1 MFRFWYPC
9 SCSGFVCLCCFGGVV
24 CFYGFFVCLFLKK
37 NSGFM
42 GLLKIELVTRFMG
55 LFLRFIYGLVWLL
68 GFISCFCGFD
78 GVYLVGGFG
87 FGVCWRLVYFV
98 DLGRTRR
105 TTSVLTEKKKKFKF
119 CFLIYFLF
127 WFKFSDMAFKK
138 YILKC

>member
-1 MFRFWYPC
+1 MTKFVQIWVSLLSFW
-9 SCSGFVCLCCFGGVV
+9 VCLCFCFFGDNEELFV
-24 CFYGFFVCLFLKK
+24 FMGFFVCLFLKK

-87 FGVCWRLVYFV
+87 FGVC
-98 DLGRTRR
+98 
-105 TTSVLTEKKKKFKF
+105 
-119 CFLIYFLF
+119 
-127 WFKFSDMAFKK
+127 
-138 YILKC
+138 